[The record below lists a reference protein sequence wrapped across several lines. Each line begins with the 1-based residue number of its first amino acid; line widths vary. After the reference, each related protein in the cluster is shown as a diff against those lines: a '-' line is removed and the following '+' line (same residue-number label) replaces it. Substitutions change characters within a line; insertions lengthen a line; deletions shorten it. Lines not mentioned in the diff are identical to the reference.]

1 MIFPDKAAF
10 LSSESIRSSVSE
22 IQNVLAAIGFTDEQI
37 ANVQLG
43 TGGTPLTLREMRQRT
58 PVPDEG
64 EDVGADVVERW
75 YNKPR
80 LSVGEG
86 MRAFQAGNFSA
97 RGEAFAHFLAGYDSP
112 LGTQKGNNII
122 DLIASAGNNESA
134 RDYLSQF
141 FDIVAARGYH
151 GMVNRPTTILA
162 GDRGPERVDIT
173 PGGAGFMGG
182 ASGSRGTV
190 VHFNVNVQA
199 LDPRGVRE
207 LMEGEVGDMLIERIR
222 ASSERG
228 ETVIYSTGVTTP
240 PSV

>member
-1 MIFPDKAAF
+1 
-10 LSSESIRSSVSE
+10 
-22 IQNVLAAIGFTDEQI
+22 
-37 ANVQLG
+37 
-43 TGGTPLTLREMRQRT
+43 
-58 PVPDEG
+58 
-64 EDVGADVVERW
+64 
-75 YNKPR
+75 
-80 LSVGEG
+80 

-97 RGEAFAHFLAGYDSP
+97 RGEAFTHFLTGFNSP